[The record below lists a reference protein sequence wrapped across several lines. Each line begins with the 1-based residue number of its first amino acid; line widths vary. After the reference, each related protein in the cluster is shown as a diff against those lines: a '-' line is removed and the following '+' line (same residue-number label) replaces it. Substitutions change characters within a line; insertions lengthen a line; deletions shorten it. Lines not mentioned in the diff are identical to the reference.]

1 VSKYDKDEFK
11 GFFRDRVIIITNK
24 NILYIHNNRT
34 LIEGVQLSEIKGMM
48 FYFAKQEYNSVRVEL
63 KADRMVSMETK
74 LPEKNKLI
82 VKDLKDRLDD
92 Y

>member
-1 VSKYDKDEFK
+1 
-11 GFFRDRVIIITNK
+11 
-24 NILYIHNNRT
+24 
-34 LIEGVQLSEIKGMM
+34 M
-48 FYFAKQEYNSVRVEL
+48 EL